1 MPFADQ
7 PQLLLFF
14 LFASVMILSSLGVI
28 FHPNAITAAVL
39 LVLSFFSLAAIYA
52 VMNAVF
58 IATMQLLVYA
68 GAIMVLV
75 VFVLMLLSLREDD
88 TKLFLFEKP
97 IKKLLYLGL
106 VMFLGVLLIT
116 AVQDGIPSENSPK
129 IGYTK
134 TRDGRSVDYSF
145 AIHPRWPESK
155 EFEEYKSKGLSIR
168 PPSLVEVSGNTAVV
182 GSAMFLRYL
191 LPFELISILLLAAV
205 LGVVVLRKKEFRKRN
220 GRRKVMSLWI
230 SGIPIHYYL
239 ILAMII
245 FTIGVAGVMVRR
257 SAVLIFMSVELILN
271 SVNLVF
277 VTFSKALY
285 QVDGEV
291 VVFFVMAI
299 AAAEAAIGLAIV
311 IAIHRIKKTSYVD
324 EMNLMKW

>member
-106 VMFLGVLLIT
+106 VMFLGVLLII

-145 AIHPRWPESK
+145 AIHPRWPEYK

-205 LGVVVLRKKEFRKRN
+205 LGVVVLGKK
-220 GRRKVMSLWI
+220 
-230 SGIPIHYYL
+230 
-239 ILAMII
+239 
-245 FTIGVAGVMVRR
+245 
-257 SAVLIFMSVELILN
+257 
-271 SVNLVF
+271 NLGKE
-277 VTFSKALY
+277 TEGGKL
-285 QVDGEV
+285 
-291 VVFFVMAI
+291 
-299 AAAEAAIGLAIV
+299 
-311 IAIHRIKKTSYVD
+311 
-324 EMNLMKW
+324 

>member
-75 VFVLMLLSLREDD
+75 VFVLMLLSLRDD
-88 TKLFLFEKP
+88 VSRFFLFEKP

-145 AIHPRWPESK
+145 AIHPRRPEYK

-168 PPSLVEVSGNTAVV
+168 PPLLVEVSGNTAVV

-205 LGVVVLRKKEFRKRN
+205 LGVVVLGKK
-220 GRRKVMSLWI
+220 
-230 SGIPIHYYL
+230 
-239 ILAMII
+239 
-245 FTIGVAGVMVRR
+245 
-257 SAVLIFMSVELILN
+257 
-271 SVNLVF
+271 NLGKE
-277 VTFSKALY
+277 TEGGKL
-285 QVDGEV
+285 
-291 VVFFVMAI
+291 
-299 AAAEAAIGLAIV
+299 
-311 IAIHRIKKTSYVD
+311 
-324 EMNLMKW
+324 

>member
-1 MPFADQ
+1 M
-7 PQLLLFF
+7 LLFF

-106 VMFLGVLLIT
+106 VMFLGVLLII

-145 AIHPRWPESK
+145 AIHPRWPEYK

-205 LGVVVLRKKEFRKRN
+205 LGVVVLGKK
-220 GRRKVMSLWI
+220 
-230 SGIPIHYYL
+230 
-239 ILAMII
+239 
-245 FTIGVAGVMVRR
+245 
-257 SAVLIFMSVELILN
+257 
-271 SVNLVF
+271 NLGKE
-277 VTFSKALY
+277 TEGGKL
-285 QVDGEV
+285 
-291 VVFFVMAI
+291 
-299 AAAEAAIGLAIV
+299 
-311 IAIHRIKKTSYVD
+311 
-324 EMNLMKW
+324 

>member
-68 GAIMVLV
+68 GAVMVLV

-106 VMFLGVLLIT
+106 VMFLGVLLII

-145 AIHPRWPESK
+145 AIHPRWPEYK

-191 LPFELISILLLAAV
+191 LPFELISILLLVAV
-205 LGVVVLRKKEFRKRN
+205 LGVVVLGKK
-220 GRRKVMSLWI
+220 
-230 SGIPIHYYL
+230 
-239 ILAMII
+239 
-245 FTIGVAGVMVRR
+245 
-257 SAVLIFMSVELILN
+257 
-271 SVNLVF
+271 NLGKE
-277 VTFSKALY
+277 TEGGKL
-285 QVDGEV
+285 
-291 VVFFVMAI
+291 
-299 AAAEAAIGLAIV
+299 
-311 IAIHRIKKTSYVD
+311 
-324 EMNLMKW
+324 

>member
-1 MPFADQ
+1 M
-7 PQLLLFF
+7 LLFF

-106 VMFLGVLLIT
+106 VMFLDVLLIT

-134 TRDGRSVDYSF
+134 TRDGRSMDYSF
-145 AIHPRWPESK
+145 TIHPRRPEYK

-205 LGVVVLRKKEFRKRN
+205 LGVVVLGKK
-220 GRRKVMSLWI
+220 
-230 SGIPIHYYL
+230 
-239 ILAMII
+239 
-245 FTIGVAGVMVRR
+245 
-257 SAVLIFMSVELILN
+257 
-271 SVNLVF
+271 NLGKE
-277 VTFSKALY
+277 TEGGKL
-285 QVDGEV
+285 
-291 VVFFVMAI
+291 
-299 AAAEAAIGLAIV
+299 
-311 IAIHRIKKTSYVD
+311 
-324 EMNLMKW
+324 

>member
-52 VMNAVF
+52 MMNAVF

-106 VMFLGVLLIT
+106 VMFLGVLLII

-205 LGVVVLRKKEFRKRN
+205 LGVVVLGKK
-220 GRRKVMSLWI
+220 
-230 SGIPIHYYL
+230 
-239 ILAMII
+239 
-245 FTIGVAGVMVRR
+245 
-257 SAVLIFMSVELILN
+257 
-271 SVNLVF
+271 NLGKE
-277 VTFSKALY
+277 TEGGKL
-285 QVDGEV
+285 
-291 VVFFVMAI
+291 
-299 AAAEAAIGLAIV
+299 
-311 IAIHRIKKTSYVD
+311 
-324 EMNLMKW
+324 

>member
-106 VMFLGVLLIT
+106 VMFLGVLLII

-145 AIHPRWPESK
+145 AIHPRWPEYK

-191 LPFELISILLLAAV
+191 LPFELISILLLVAV
-205 LGVVVLRKKEFRKRN
+205 LGVVVLGKK
-220 GRRKVMSLWI
+220 
-230 SGIPIHYYL
+230 
-239 ILAMII
+239 
-245 FTIGVAGVMVRR
+245 
-257 SAVLIFMSVELILN
+257 
-271 SVNLVF
+271 NLGKE
-277 VTFSKALY
+277 TEGGKL
-285 QVDGEV
+285 
-291 VVFFVMAI
+291 
-299 AAAEAAIGLAIV
+299 
-311 IAIHRIKKTSYVD
+311 
-324 EMNLMKW
+324 

>member
-106 VMFLGVLLIT
+106 VMFLGVLLII

-205 LGVVVLRKKEFRKRN
+205 LGVVVLGKK
-220 GRRKVMSLWI
+220 
-230 SGIPIHYYL
+230 
-239 ILAMII
+239 
-245 FTIGVAGVMVRR
+245 
-257 SAVLIFMSVELILN
+257 
-271 SVNLVF
+271 NLGKE
-277 VTFSKALY
+277 TEGGKL
-285 QVDGEV
+285 
-291 VVFFVMAI
+291 
-299 AAAEAAIGLAIV
+299 
-311 IAIHRIKKTSYVD
+311 
-324 EMNLMKW
+324 

>member
-205 LGVVVLRKKEFRKRN
+205 LGVVVLGKK
-220 GRRKVMSLWI
+220 
-230 SGIPIHYYL
+230 
-239 ILAMII
+239 
-245 FTIGVAGVMVRR
+245 
-257 SAVLIFMSVELILN
+257 
-271 SVNLVF
+271 NLGKE
-277 VTFSKALY
+277 TEGGKL
-285 QVDGEV
+285 
-291 VVFFVMAI
+291 
-299 AAAEAAIGLAIV
+299 
-311 IAIHRIKKTSYVD
+311 
-324 EMNLMKW
+324 

>member
-1 MPFADQ
+1 MPFTDQ

-75 VFVLMLLSLREDD
+75 VFVLMLLSLRDD
-88 TKLFLFEKP
+88 APQFFIFEKP

-106 VMFLGVLLIT
+106 VMFLGILLVT
-116 AVQDGIPSENSPK
+116 AVQDGIPSESSPK

-134 TRDGRSVDYSF
+134 TQDGRSVDYSF
-145 AIHPRWPESK
+145 AIPPRWLEYKES
-155 EFEEYKSKGLSIR
+155 EEYKSKGLSIR
-168 PPSLVEVSGNTAVV
+168 SPSLVKAEGNTAVV

-191 LPFELISILLLAAV
+191 LPFELISVLLLAAV
-205 LGVVVLRKKEFRKRN
+205 LGAVVLGKK
-220 GRRKVMSLWI
+220 
-230 SGIPIHYYL
+230 
-239 ILAMII
+239 
-245 FTIGVAGVMVRR
+245 
-257 SAVLIFMSVELILN
+257 
-271 SVNLVF
+271 NLGKE
-277 VTFSKALY
+277 TE
-285 QVDGEV
+285 G
-291 VVFFVMAI
+291 
-299 AAAEAAIGLAIV
+299 G
-311 IAIHRIKKTSYVD
+311 
-324 EMNLMKW
+324 NL

>member
-145 AIHPRWPESK
+145 AIHPRRPEYK

-168 PPSLVEVSGNTAVV
+168 PPLLVEVSGNTAVV

-205 LGVVVLRKKEFRKRN
+205 LGVVVLGKK
-220 GRRKVMSLWI
+220 
-230 SGIPIHYYL
+230 
-239 ILAMII
+239 
-245 FTIGVAGVMVRR
+245 
-257 SAVLIFMSVELILN
+257 
-271 SVNLVF
+271 NLGKE
-277 VTFSKALY
+277 TEGGKL
-285 QVDGEV
+285 
-291 VVFFVMAI
+291 
-299 AAAEAAIGLAIV
+299 
-311 IAIHRIKKTSYVD
+311 
-324 EMNLMKW
+324 

>member
-168 PPSLVEVSGNTAVV
+168 PPLLVEVSGNTAVV

-205 LGVVVLRKKEFRKRN
+205 LGVVVLGKK
-220 GRRKVMSLWI
+220 
-230 SGIPIHYYL
+230 
-239 ILAMII
+239 
-245 FTIGVAGVMVRR
+245 
-257 SAVLIFMSVELILN
+257 
-271 SVNLVF
+271 NLGKE
-277 VTFSKALY
+277 TEGGKL
-285 QVDGEV
+285 
-291 VVFFVMAI
+291 
-299 AAAEAAIGLAIV
+299 
-311 IAIHRIKKTSYVD
+311 
-324 EMNLMKW
+324 

>member
-145 AIHPRWPESK
+145 AIHPRRPEYK
-155 EFEEYKSKGLSIR
+155 EFEEYKSKGLSMR
-168 PPSLVEVSGNTAVV
+168 APSPVKVSGNTAVV

-205 LGVVVLRKKEFRKRN
+205 LGVVVLGKK
-220 GRRKVMSLWI
+220 
-230 SGIPIHYYL
+230 
-239 ILAMII
+239 
-245 FTIGVAGVMVRR
+245 
-257 SAVLIFMSVELILN
+257 
-271 SVNLVF
+271 NLGKE
-277 VTFSKALY
+277 TEGGKL
-285 QVDGEV
+285 
-291 VVFFVMAI
+291 
-299 AAAEAAIGLAIV
+299 
-311 IAIHRIKKTSYVD
+311 
-324 EMNLMKW
+324 

>member
-1 MPFADQ
+1 M
-7 PQLLLFF
+7 LLFF

-168 PPSLVEVSGNTAVV
+168 PPLLVEVSGNTAVV

-205 LGVVVLRKKEFRKRN
+205 LGVVVLGKK
-220 GRRKVMSLWI
+220 
-230 SGIPIHYYL
+230 
-239 ILAMII
+239 
-245 FTIGVAGVMVRR
+245 
-257 SAVLIFMSVELILN
+257 
-271 SVNLVF
+271 NLGKE
-277 VTFSKALY
+277 TEGGKL
-285 QVDGEV
+285 
-291 VVFFVMAI
+291 
-299 AAAEAAIGLAIV
+299 
-311 IAIHRIKKTSYVD
+311 
-324 EMNLMKW
+324 

>member
-1 MPFADQ
+1 M
-7 PQLLLFF
+7 LLFF

-205 LGVVVLRKKEFRKRN
+205 LGVVVLGKK
-220 GRRKVMSLWI
+220 
-230 SGIPIHYYL
+230 
-239 ILAMII
+239 
-245 FTIGVAGVMVRR
+245 
-257 SAVLIFMSVELILN
+257 
-271 SVNLVF
+271 NLGKE
-277 VTFSKALY
+277 TEGGKL
-285 QVDGEV
+285 
-291 VVFFVMAI
+291 
-299 AAAEAAIGLAIV
+299 
-311 IAIHRIKKTSYVD
+311 
-324 EMNLMKW
+324 

>member
-1 MPFADQ
+1 MPFTEQ

-75 VFVLMLLSLREDD
+75 VFVLMLLSLRDD
-88 TKLFLFEKP
+88 APQFFIFEKP

-106 VMFLGVLLIT
+106 VMFLGILLVT
-116 AVQDGIPSENSPK
+116 AVQDGIPSESSPR

-134 TRDGRSVDYSF
+134 TQDGRSVDYSF
-145 AIHPRWPESK
+145 AIHPRRLEYKES
-155 EFEEYKSKGLSIR
+155 EEYKSKGLSIR
-168 PPSLVEVSGNTAVV
+168 PPSLVKAEGNTAVV

-191 LPFELISILLLAAV
+191 LPFELISVLLLAAV
-205 LGVVVLRKKEFRKRN
+205 LGAVVLGKK
-220 GRRKVMSLWI
+220 
-230 SGIPIHYYL
+230 
-239 ILAMII
+239 
-245 FTIGVAGVMVRR
+245 
-257 SAVLIFMSVELILN
+257 
-271 SVNLVF
+271 NLGKE
-277 VTFSKALY
+277 TEGGKL
-285 QVDGEV
+285 
-291 VVFFVMAI
+291 
-299 AAAEAAIGLAIV
+299 
-311 IAIHRIKKTSYVD
+311 
-324 EMNLMKW
+324 